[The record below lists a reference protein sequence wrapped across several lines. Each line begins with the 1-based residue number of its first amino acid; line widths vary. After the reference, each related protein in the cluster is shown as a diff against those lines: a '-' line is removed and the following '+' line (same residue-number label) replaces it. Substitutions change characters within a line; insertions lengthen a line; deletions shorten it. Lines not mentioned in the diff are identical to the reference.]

1 MDVKVDKAPIP
12 SHTIQWKVYGLRCA
26 VCLAITKIEGLDG
39 CTSLRTLC
47 LNENCIREISGLCCL
62 KDLRV
67 LNLSNNFISDISGLE
82 GCCPLL
88 ETLHLGFNQI
98 EDEALTPLL
107 GFKALVVLDLSHNHI
122 CKGESIEQLQSLRQ
136 LKVLYLHRN
145 PVVSSF
151 RHYRKRLIC
160 GFPSLTFLDDTPVKW
175 RDRRTATAFLKGGI
189 EAEKKELEL
198 INKEKR
204 EERTRLIDGQQR
216 KEQRVDQN
224 KSGSSW
230 FRRVCEEA
238 RRAQAQPTNRCTFAS
253 RVASSETAAFR
264 FFSDG
269 ERSSNSS
276 QLQVPPLQLQS
287 ESTWCSTDR
296 SLSGCSSDRSMDTPG
311 AQAANTAANGAASP
325 SQQTAPAAAGVT
337 EAAAGETLT
346 QHSVQRAGVAPDTPG
361 KTEAATATPC
371 QSAANVSTGN
381 AGGQED
387 RAKMAAEP
395 AAAVLPNEAAL
406 PDAGRSDAPGIGEET
421 STLAD
426 KTTAVEEAATPQET
440 MTYTAITEA
449 AATTDEPPDRALRGN
464 TRSDVPSETIDPRSA
479 ASCER
484 ASDATEAAH
493 SAEAEST
500 ASQKEY

>member
-1 MDVKVDKAPIP
+1 MTEVACEMTREVLARVLGEKPKLYYRTASLNSVLYIHRKGFKNLGGLEDFCGLKAL
-12 SHTIQWKVYGLRCA
+12 YADGN
-26 VCLAITKIEGLDG
+26 AITKIEGLDG

-204 EERTRLIDGQQR
+204 EERTRLIDG
-216 KEQRVDQN
+216 
-224 KSGSSW
+224 
-230 FRRVCEEA
+230 FRRMCEEA
-238 RRAQAQPTNRCTFAS
+238 RRAQAQPTN
-253 RVASSETAAFR
+253 
-264 FFSDG
+264 SDG